1 MAERNESS
9 AFYSLTEL
17 MDLERERVA
26 AEAALL
32 ERRSREERERRE
44 REAQAAREAEARRV
58 REAEENR
65 RAAEQREREEAARLE
80 AIRQAELE
88 RAKAEAEQRARAE
101 AEALQR
107 AHSAALGEIRKESS
121 AGPIKLAAIAA
132 IALLGT
138 SLAAL
143 GFLLQ
148 QDRQQAARE
157 RAEASARRLHL
168 TEESARIVQEI
179 EHLRQQVTETTAGT
193 AHSEAELSAV
203 KSEADKRQMLL
214 DEQKQR
220 EARLKSA
227 GTGGLDKGR
236 RPQQPAKRCDCT
248 PGDPLCSCL

>member
-26 AEAALL
+26 AETALL
-32 ERRSREERERRE
+32 QRRAREDRERRE
-44 REAQAAREAEARRV
+44 REEQAARDAEARRV

-65 RAAEQREREEAARLE
+65 RAAEQRQREEVARLE

-88 RAKAEAEQRARAE
+88 RAKADAEQRARAE

-121 AGPIKLAAIAA
+121 VRPVKMAAIAA

-138 SLAAL
+138 GLAAL
-143 GFLLQ
+143 AFQLQ
-148 QDRQQAARE
+148 QDQQQAARE
-157 RAEASARRLHL
+157 RAVASAQRQRLN
-168 TEESARIVQEI
+168 EESARIVQEI
-179 EHLRQQVTETTAGT
+179 EQLRQQVTETNAGA
-193 AHSEAELSAV
+193 AHSEAELSV
-203 KSEADKRQMLL
+203 VQSEAERKTSL
-214 DEQKQR
+214 DEQRQR
-220 EARLKSA
+220 ETRLKSA
-227 GTGGLDKGR
+227 GKGGLDKGH

>member
-32 ERRSREERERRE
+32 ERRAREDRERRE
-44 REAQAAREAEARRV
+44 REEQAARDAEARRV

-88 RAKAEAEQRARAE
+88 RAKADAEQRARTE
-101 AEALQR
+101 AEALLR
-107 AHSAALGEIRKESS
+107 AHNAALGEIRKESS
-121 AGPIKLAAIAA
+121 AGGVKMAAIAA

-138 SLAAL
+138 GLVALA
-143 GFLLQ
+143 FQLQ

-157 RAEASARRLHL
+157 RAAAIAQRQRLSD
-168 TEESARIVQEI
+168 ESARIVQEI
-179 EHLRQQVTETTAGT
+179 QQLRQQVTETTAGT
-193 AHSEAELSAV
+193 ANSEAELSAV
-203 KSEADKRQMLL
+203 KTEAEKRQPSLAEQKHRETRVKSVGSGGADK
-214 DEQKQR
+214 
-220 EARLKSA
+220 
-227 GTGGLDKGR
+227 GH
-236 RPQQPAKRCDCT
+236 RPQPSAKRCDCT
-248 PGDPLCSCL
+248 PGDPLCACL